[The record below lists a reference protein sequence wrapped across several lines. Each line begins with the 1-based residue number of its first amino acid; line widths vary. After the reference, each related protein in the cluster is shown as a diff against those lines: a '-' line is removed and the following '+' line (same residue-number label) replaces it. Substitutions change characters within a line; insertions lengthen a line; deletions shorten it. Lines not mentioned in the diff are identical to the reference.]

1 VTTASSSPP
10 ALLEEALLHHRKGE
24 LREAAKLYERV
35 LKKAP
40 QHFDALHLLGLVNAQ
55 QGRMGEAFRLMSAAL
70 KINPNAPDAWSNF
83 ANVLRALRQSE
94 QALDALERALALRP
108 GDLALMQQRG
118 AALVALGRMS
128 DARACLD
135 AVVARDPRQA
145 EAWLNLGVAR
155 AALGDASD
163 ALAAFDTVI
172 RLSPRSAEAP
182 YNRGTALLPLGRY
195 TDALAAFEQALALA
209 PDHLKALSNKG
220 RALQQLGRH
229 KEAIACFEAAIA
241 REPKFADAH
250 FNLSMSLLSSGDL
263 ARGFREYEW
272 RWKRT
277 GMTAPKFS
285 KPLWLGGPESRGKRI
300 LLHTEQGL
308 GDAIQFVRYVPL
320 VAETAGAVYLQVQP
334 ELKALFSALP
344 GVTACSA
351 RGDALPDHDLQCP
364 FGSLPLAFGDRPIPP
379 TTPYLAVDDNRRQK
393 WTVGLKKPGRRI
405 ALAWRGNAQHPND
418 RNRSIAIE
426 LLAPLFDLQDVTF
439 VTLQPGLTPAETG
452 IVGARGNVVHLGD
465 DVSDMAD
472 SAAILGLCD
481 LTIAVDTSLA
491 HLAGALARPLW
502 LLLPSAPD
510 WRWAWPEDRNLWYPD
525 VRLFRQTAPG
535 NWPAVIADVARALA
549 EA

>member
-1 VTTASSSPP
+1 VKTQSPPPP

-70 KINPNAPDAWSNF
+70 KLNPNAPDAWSNL
-83 ANVLRALRQSE
+83 ANVLRALRQGE
-94 QALDALERALALRP
+94 QALAAVERALALRP
-108 GDLALMQQRG
+108 ADLTLMQQRG

-128 DARACLD
+128 DACACLE
-135 AVVARDPRQA
+135 AVVARDAGQA

-155 AALGDASD
+155 AALGDGTS
-163 ALAAFDTVI
+163 ALAAFDTAI
-172 RLSPRSAEAP
+172 RLSPRLAEAH
-182 YNRGTALLPLGRY
+182 YNRGTAFLSLGRCAE
-195 TDALAAFEQALALA
+195 ALAALDQALALA
-209 PDHLKALSNKG
+209 PEHLKALSNKG

-229 KEAIACFEAAIA
+229 KEATACFETVIA
-241 REPKFADAH
+241 RDPKFADAH

-277 GMTAPKFS
+277 GMTAPKFA
-285 KPLWLGGPESRGKRI
+285 KPLWLGGAESRGRRV
-300 LLHTEQGL
+300 LLHAEQGL
-308 GDAIQFVRYVPL
+308 GDAIQFVRYVPFL
-320 VAETAGAVYLQVQP
+320 AETAAAVHLQVQP
-334 ELKALFSALP
+334 ELKALFAALP
-344 GVTACSA
+344 GVTGCTA
-351 RGDALPDHDLQCP
+351 RGEPLPDYDLHCP
-364 FGSLPLAFGDRPIPP
+364 FGSLPLAFSGRAIPA
-379 TTPYLAVDDNRRQK
+379 TTPYLAVDDGRRQQWQARLAK
-393 WTVGLKKPGRRI
+393 SGRRV

-418 RNRSIAIE
+418 RNRSVAIE
-426 LLAPLFDLQDVTF
+426 LLAQLFDLQDVTF
-439 VTLQPGLTPAETG
+439 VTLQPGLTPAETE
-452 IVGARGNVVHLGD
+452 IVRARGNVVHLGD

-502 LLLPSAPD
+502 LLLPAAPD
-510 WRWAWPEDRNLWYPD
+510 WRWACPDDKNLWYPAA
-525 VRLFRQTAPG
+525 RLFRQAEPG
-535 NWPAVIADVARALA
+535 DWSAVIADVERSLA
-549 EA
+549 QG